1 MWVSLGLL
9 RVSFRVSLGF
19 HLRFL
24 QGFFRVSFRGSLV
37 FSSRVS
43 FSSGF
48 RVFSLGS
55 IQGFIQSFLGCRL
68 GFLED
73 FIQCFIQSF
82 VWLSFMVC
90 LGQFMVSLGF
100 IQCFMQGVLSR
111 KFCRVSLDFNLGPL
125 RFHVGH
131 KQERIKQNNQGF
143 MQGFFRVSRFFK
155 IYISLDFH
163 FGFLQGVGRV
173 SCRV

>member
-9 RVSFRVSLGF
+9 QVSFRVSLGF

-37 FSSRVS
+37 FHLGFSV
-43 FSSGF
+43 SSGF
-48 RVFSLGS
+48 QF
-55 IQGFIQSFLGCRL
+55 GFHL
-68 GFLED
+68 GFHSE
-73 FIQCFIQSF
+73 FFR
-82 VWLSFMVC
+82 
-90 LGQFMVSLGF
+90 VSLG
-100 IQCFMQGVLSR
+100 
-111 KFCRVSLDFNLGPL
+111 VSLRFHLVFHSKFRQAFIYGLFRSIYGFFRVHLVFHVGGSQQEILQGFFGFHLGPL

-143 MQGFFRVSRFFK
+143 MQEFFRVSRFFK